1 MLEDLPEAINDA
13 AETDA
18 DIVEKKPRPYGRRN
32 PDAVIEER
40 QRRLYR
46 RQLDGLTTRQLVLD
60 HAARESISEKTAWM
74 DWRVVTKWNTEDWEK
89 DREALLSRLQ
99 GMRFRAINA
108 ALRKGQLQTAAQ
120 LMDSVGKVLN
130 ECGIEQQAAAAPQ
143 LQITVEDR
151 RQP

>member
-1 MLEDLPEAINDA
+1 VIEQPEAINDA
-13 AETDA
+13 PEDQPEN
-18 DIVEKKPRPYGRRN
+18 VKQQRPYGRRN

-74 DWRVVTKWNTEDWEK
+74 DWRVVTKWNAEDWEK

-120 LMDSVGKVLN
+120 LMDSVGRVLN
-130 ECGIEQQAAAAPQ
+130 ESGIEQQAAAAPQ